1 MSPGII
7 LGNRVLD
14 VVFIGWFVAQF
25 YKVITTIIEDKKINI
40 QRLWETG
47 GMPSSHSSTVS
58 CLSTCIAIRY
68 GINSDIFAIAVIFS
82 GIVMYDAAGIRRAAG
97 KQAGVI
103 NTFIE
108 KIPLMLGEK
117 QYEKYFGK
125 EKSEKLKELLG
136 HTPFE
141 VMIGCIVGILI
152 GLLFTNYLQG

>member
-7 LGNRVLD
+7 FGNRVLD
-14 VVFIGWFVAQF
+14 VVFIAWFVAQF
-25 YKVITTIIEDKKINI
+25 YKVLTTIFYDKKLNF
-40 QRLWETG
+40 RRMWETG

-58 CLSTCIAIRY
+58 CLTTCIGIRY
-68 GINSDIFAIAVIFS
+68 GVSSDIFAISIIFS

-103 NTFIE
+103 NHFIE
-108 KIPLMLGEK
+108 KIPLMIGEK
-117 QYEKYFGK
+117 QYQKYFGR

-141 VMIGCIVGILI
+141 VLIGCIVGVVI
-152 GLLFTNYLQG
+152 GLIFTKYLQG